1 VWRAWVAIESNHQV
15 MQDVA
20 ADPENGWD
28 VARNVRKLAIEDEPE
43 TWKGEKLDFNLVP
56 PSVERNNS
64 LCRDGT

>member
-1 VWRAWVAIESNHQV
+1 

-43 TWKGEKLDFNLVP
+43 TRKGEKLNFNLVP

-64 LCRDGT
+64 LCRDST